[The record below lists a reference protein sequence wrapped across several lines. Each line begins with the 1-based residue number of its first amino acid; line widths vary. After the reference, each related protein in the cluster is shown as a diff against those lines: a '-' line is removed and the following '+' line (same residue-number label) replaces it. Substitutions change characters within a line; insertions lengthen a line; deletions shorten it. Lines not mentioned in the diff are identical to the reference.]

1 MLIQGPMALR
11 LHIFHEVKYFRPVIL
26 KMHVDG
32 TVETLRISNFH
43 MVWKIWCL
51 EDPLPVASRLWRPQ
65 WLQHFSRNWPQ
76 ELLLAQNLIFSQL

>member
-43 MVWKIWCL
+43 MV
-51 EDPLPVASRLWRPQ
+51 
-65 WLQHFSRNWPQ
+65 
-76 ELLLAQNLIFSQL
+76 

>member
-51 EDPLPVASRLWRPQ
+51 EDPLTEEKDNENVLRELWR
-65 WLQHFSRNWPQ
+65 
-76 ELLLAQNLIFSQL
+76 LIEIREAWWTN